1 MVYGAHCIWSR
12 ESECAPWLASPA
24 LLPTLLD
31 WLRSPECVQS
41 FDEYHTQHEDEP
53 PWTWSRRIFDGWSIH
68 TIDWNDVAT
77 TTSNVG
83 CCGQCQILGGN
94 VDVYYWP
101 VSGANSDCVSI
112 IGSSYNDYVTELL
125 ITDDRGYPYWKAQ
138 TNPWGQNGSQDL
150 GSITLPPEQA
160 LGGAMNPLSVPTN
173 IIQAR
178 GYPQGNITIAGNV
191 SISEA
196 IATIGEFQWYD

>member
-1 MVYGAHCIWSR
+1 M
-12 ESECAPWLASPA
+12 
-24 LLPTLLD
+24 
-31 WLRSPECVQS
+31 
-41 FDEYHTQHEDEP
+41 
-53 PWTWSRRIFDGWSIH
+53 
-68 TIDWNDVAT
+68 
-77 TTSNVG
+77 
-83 CCGQCQILGGN
+83 
-94 VDVYYWP
+94 DVYYWP

-112 IGSSYNDYVTELL
+112 IGSSYNNYVTELL

-160 LGGAMNPLSVPTN
+160 LDGAMNPLSVPTN